1 MTSAVRLAP
10 YLMLA
15 WGLFLFLQGI
25 EAPQPPDLP
34 DPADPETATDYD
46 TDEEGLPAMP
56 RAPPEIP
63 NLLDDPEPVNENPGR
78 HQTEVVDL
86 PVLRRGQ
93 TQILPEP
100 QPAQGE
106 RPPRSM
112 GQQSNAPLL
121 AHERDALQHPPQA
134 QGAPGPRDLLHDP
147 DLQER
152 EPGPHALLHDSDL
165 PDQDPMPFPDPP
177 RHDILLPPRP
187 RLQED
192 PALPVL
198 RHRGPGPRDPL
209 HDPEAR
215 HRDPVRHQVPT
226 DLPPR
231 PPSPNDTRGNDLCI
245 LGTTRTGGPRTG
257 LSPRQ
262 RATSTTT
269 ADPKIFCGTLQP

>member
-1 MTSAVRLAP
+1 MHCLPMTSAVRLAP

-63 NLLDDPEPVNENPGR
+63 YLLDDPEPVNENPGR

-112 GQQSNAPLL
+112 GQQSNVPLL
-121 AHERDALQHPPQA
+121 VHEHDALQHPPQA
-134 QGAPGPRDLLHDP
+134 QGVPGPRDLLHDP
-147 DLQER
+147 DLPER
-152 EPGPHALLHDSDL
+152 EPGPHDLLHDSDL

-177 RHDILLPPRP
+177 RHDLLLPPRP

-209 HDPEAR
+209 HTRKHATVTQYDIKFLLIYHRKTPLLQRYPWQRPLHPR
-215 HRDPVRHQVPT
+215 HHPHWWTQD
-226 DLPPR
+226 
-231 PPSPNDTRGNDLCI
+231 
-245 LGTTRTGGPRTG
+245 RT
-257 LSPRQ
+257 LSE
-262 RATSTTT
+262 ATSH
-269 ADPKIFCGTLQP
+269 INYNS